1 MVIRFDFYSLF
12 FYNALYSIKG
22 KKMLDKTIYKQIFK
36 SSFNAPIDV
45 EFWDG
50 EKVSYGD
57 GDAIATIILHEIIPI
72 KDIMAHASL
81 TFGEAYMDGK
91 IEIQGDLQKLV
102 STIYSSQE
110 SFLNG
115 SKFAKLIP
123 KQSHSEKTSKADVQ
137 SHYDIG
143 NDFYEMWLDP
153 TMTYSCAYFAD
164 EKDSLEDA
172 QWNKVR
178 HILNKL
184 HPQSG
189 ETLLDIGC
197 GWGTLIFTA
206 AKEYNLEATGVTLSQ
221 QQYDFVSEK
230 IKAEGLEDR
239 VHVYLKDYRELE
251 QTYDHVTSVGM
262 FEHVGKENLQ
272 EYFMQV
278 SNRLVD
284 NGTALIHGIT
294 GQHDGAGVDAWINKY
309 IFPGGYIPNIAENIN
324 HIMHTGSLQVDDIE
338 PLRRHYQRTLEM
350 WTQNFH
356 KVDEEV
362 ISAYGERFY
371 RMWDLYLQACAA
383 SFESGNIDVVQYL
396 LTKGPSGTK
405 LPMTR
410 SYIYHAD
417 VAHGVQ

>member
-1 MVIRFDFYSLF
+1 
-12 FYNALYSIKG
+12 
-22 KKMLDKTIYKQIFK
+22 MLDKTIYKQIFK
-36 SSFNAPIDV
+36 ASFNAPIDV

-50 EKVSYGD
+50 EQVSYGE
-57 GDAIATIILHEIIPI
+57 GEPIAKIILHDVIPI

-91 IEIQGDLQKLV
+91 IDIQGDLQKLV
-102 STIYSSQE
+102 TTIYQSKD
-110 SFLNG
+110 SFMNN
-115 SKFAKLIP
+115 SKFSKFIP
-123 KQSHSEKTSKADVQ
+123 KHAHTEKVSKQDVQ

-153 TMTYSCAYFAD
+153 TLTYSCAYFAS
-164 EKDSLEDA
+164 EEDSLEAA

-184 HPQSG
+184 HAQEG

-206 AKEYNLEATGVTLSQ
+206 AKEYHLEATGVTLSQ
-221 QQYDFVSEK
+221 EQYDYVSQK
-230 IKAEGLEDR
+230 IIDEGLEGR
-239 VHVYLKDYRELE
+239 VHVYLKDYRELIE
-251 QTYDHVTSVGM
+251 TYDHVTSVGM
-262 FEHVGKENLQ
+262 FEHVGKENLAT
-272 EYFMQV
+272 YFEQV
-278 SNRLVD
+278 NARLVD

-309 IFPGGYIPNIAENIN
+309 IFPGGYIPNIAENVN
-324 HIMHTGSLQVDDIE
+324 HIMQASLQIDDIE

-350 WTQNFH
+350 WTKNFH
-356 KVDEEV
+356 DVEESV
-362 ISAYGERFY
+362 IAKYGERFY
-371 RMWDLYLQACAA
+371 RMWDLYLQACAS

-396 LTKGPSGTK
+396 LTKGASATN

-410 SYIYHAD
+410 AYIYQAD
-417 VAHGVQ
+417 VAHGVK